1 MNEQDKTPQY
11 ISYAVWPE
19 AIYLLNLD
27 LRLVVA
33 FENAAVPFAEVVDV
47 VDWRVRMV
55 FSGDFRRLDR
65 ALQVT
70 AVDGVDMSVFQIFG
84 GAFDL
89 FYAVVVQRAFV
100 PALEDSGLVGHGLP
114 VAQEYEASRF
124 HVDFV
129 VDGPVQKKIRR

>member
-1 MNEQDKTPQY
+1 MIFP
-11 ISYAVWPE
+11 
-19 AIYLLNLD
+19 
-27 LRLVVA
+27 
-33 FENAAVPFAEVVDV
+33 
-47 VDWRVRMV
+47 
-55 FSGDFRRLDR
+55 GDFRRLDR